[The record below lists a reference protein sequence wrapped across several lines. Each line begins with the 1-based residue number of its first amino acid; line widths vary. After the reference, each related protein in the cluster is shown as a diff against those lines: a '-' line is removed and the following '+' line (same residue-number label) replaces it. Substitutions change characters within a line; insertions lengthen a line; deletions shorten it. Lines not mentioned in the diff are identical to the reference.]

1 MSPGGRASLLLQ
13 TTGRDLTGP
22 PALEAEEWPPMPA
35 TEQERHEISE
45 T

>member
-1 MSPGGRASLLLQ
+1 MLLQ
-13 TTGRDLTGP
+13 MTGRNLTVP